1 MSQKTLIIHNLRA
14 NSINVGSIS
23 THIYL
28 YYFILFINVAKAFH
42 QLTAPAPTKHKLC
55 F

>member
-1 MSQKTLIIHNLRA
+1 MSQKTLIHNLRA

-23 THIYL
+23 THVYVYYL
-28 YYFILFINVAKAFH
+28 ILFINIAKAFH
-42 QLTAPAPTKHKLC
+42 QLTTPALIKHKLC